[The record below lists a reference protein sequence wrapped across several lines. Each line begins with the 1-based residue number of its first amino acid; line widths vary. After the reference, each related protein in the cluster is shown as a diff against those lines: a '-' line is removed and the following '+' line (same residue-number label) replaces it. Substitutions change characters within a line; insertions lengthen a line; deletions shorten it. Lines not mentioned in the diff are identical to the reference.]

1 MEKRERGDMTH
12 KKSCEKDELRYEPIF
27 VARQPIFDAKLNVW
41 GYELLFRHSGD
52 AKTANVTDQNLA
64 TSKVIADGF
73 SLALQG
79 LSPGKRVLIN
89 FPAKLIADGTALAL
103 PKENCVVE
111 ILETVKP
118 TPRVL
123 EACSKLKEAGYTLA
137 LDDFVGQPGFE
148 PFLEFADLIKVEILG
163 QTREQIKA
171 ITSRFKKTKI
181 KLLAEKVE
189 DKETFEFVKK
199 LGYDYFQ
206 GYFFSKPEIVPGR
219 KIASS
224 AMAKIELLKL
234 LNQQDCEFDAL
245 SKVIGR
251 DISLSYRLLRFIN
264 SSAFSLRY
272 KVESITQAIT
282 LLGLRP
288 LKQWAM
294 VVLMSDIDASP
305 RGEVLIYFSLQRAR
319 FLEQIQRFMP
329 QRPFQPE
336 TMFLLGLFSKL
347 DALLGLPM
355 ADILKDMPLDEEVSR
370 ALCGIGSEAQTWLEL
385 LDSVE
390 RGEWETVQDI
400 IRAYTLPPQGCAVE
414 YMKASTWAH
423 HTLGHTQGEGD
434 EEVCD

>member
-1 MEKRERGDMTH
+1 MTH
-12 KKSCEKDELRYEPIF
+12 KKPCEKDELRYEPIF
-27 VARQPIFDAKLNVW
+27 VARQPVFDAKLNVW
-41 GYELLFRHSGD
+41 GYELLFRHSGESN
-52 AKTANVTDQNLA
+52 AANVTDQNLA

-79 LSPGKRVLIN
+79 ISPGKRVLIN
-89 FPAKLIADGTALAL
+89 FPAKLIMDGTALAL
-103 PKENCVVE
+103 PKESCVVE

-118 TPRVL
+118 TPKIL
-123 EACSKLKEAGYTLA
+123 DACAKLRDAGYTLA

-148 PFLEFADLIKVEILG
+148 PFLEYTDLIKVEILG
-163 QTREQIKA
+163 QTKEQIKT
-171 ITSRFKKTKI
+171 ITSKLKKTKC

-206 GYFFSKPEIVPGR
+206 GYFFSRPEIVPGR

-234 LNQQDCEFDAL
+234 LNQQECEFDEL
-245 SKVIGR
+245 TTVIGR

-272 KVESITQAIT
+272 KVDSITQAIT

-294 VVLMSDIDASP
+294 VVLLSDIDASP

-319 FLEQIQRFMP
+319 FLEQIHRFMP
-329 QRPFQPE
+329 NRSFQPE

-347 DALLGLPM
+347 DALLGQPM
-355 ADILKDMPLDEEVSR
+355 AEVLAGMPLEEDVKS
-370 ALCGIGSEAQTWLEL
+370 ALCGEDSEAQTWLEL

-390 RGEWETVQDI
+390 RGDWAIVQDI
-400 IRAYTLPPQGCAVE
+400 IGAYTLPPEGCAVE

-423 HTLGHTQGEGD
+423 RTLGHTQGEEE